1 MIRIPTAIL
10 HDIDAA
16 LSREWLV
23 TNGIG
28 GYASSTIVSGNSRR
42 YHGLLVA
49 SFPPPLERQ
58 VLLSKVDEELHICG
72 SSFSLG
78 TNEFHDGTIHPEG
91 YRLLRSFRLILGIPT
106 WEYELPGFVLRK
118 QVWME
123 HGQDTV
129 YVRYKLSAGK
139 RSGRNSGNAK
149 FAVEVGGCETTTPRV
164 SLRIRPFCTFRGYH
178 HDGWRA
184 REEEFVTVG
193 HQDRVVVESGHAPY
207 SLHMAVIPGGE
218 FVRQEDWYRAFLYR
232 AERERGFNCLEDL
245 YTPGF
250 FEVDLKPGK
259 SVGLVATCERH
270 LPDQHID
277 TALKR
282 EIARRRVLVGGMA
295 DSFRRTL
302 LLAADQFVVDEI
314 RESKRGSKKSGILAG
329 YHWFTDWGRDTMI
342 SLPGLLLSTK
352 RFSVA
357 RDILLRYIQWADG
370 GMIPNRFTDEG
381 LTEYN
386 TADATL
392 WYFQA
397 LHAYMRASGDTSII
411 TSLFPRL
418 AEIIEWH
425 FQGTR
430 FGIHVDPSDGLLV
443 AGRDGSQVTWMD
455 ACVDNC
461 PVTPRIGKPVEINAL
476 WYNALCHMS
485 TWAKKLGMD
494 DPFKKAASRCRL
506 SFNRRFYCPK
516 GYLYDVIDGP
526 DGHDDSLRPNQII
539 AVSLPHSP
547 LSVAKQ
553 KAVVD
558 AVERVLLT
566 PYGLR
571 SLSPDEP
578 AYVAQYTGGPKERDC
593 AYHQGT
599 AWPWLLGQ
607 FADAHYRVYRDRER
621 VRQLIEPFRRHL
633 TEAGIGTISEIFDGD
648 PPHKP
653 HGCIAQA
660 WSVAEILR
668 IATHLADMP

>member
-1 MIRIPTAIL
+1 M
-10 HDIDAA
+10 DAA

-58 VLLSKVDEELHICG
+58 VLLSKVDEELYICG

-78 TNEFHDGTIHPEG
+78 TNEFHDGTIHPQG
-91 YRLLRSFRLILGIPT
+91 YRFLRSFRLVLGIPT
-106 WEYELPGFVLRK
+106 WEYELPGFVLLK

-123 HGQDTV
+123 RGQDTV
-129 YVRYKLSAGK
+129 YVRYKLSACRRSK
-139 RSGRNSGNAK
+139 RSPDNPE
-149 FAVEVGGCETTTPRV
+149 FAVQVGHCETTSPRV
-164 SLRIRPFCTFRGYH
+164 WLRIRPFCTFRGYH

-184 REEEFVTVG
+184 REEEFVTVC

-207 SLHMAVIPGGE
+207 SLHMALIPEGE

-250 FEVDLKPGK
+250 FEVGLKPGK

-270 LPDQHID
+270 LPVQHID
-277 TALKR
+277 PALKR
-282 EIARRRVLVGGMA
+282 EIARRRALVGGKA

-455 ACVDNC
+455 ACVENC

-476 WYNALCHMS
+476 WYNALCYMS
-485 TWAKKLGMD
+485 TWARKLGMD

-506 SFNRRFYCPK
+506 SFNRRFYCPRR
-516 GYLYDVIDGP
+516 YLYDVIDGP
-526 DGHDDSLRPNQII
+526 DGDDDTLRPNQII

-547 LSVAKQ
+547 LSAAKQ

-558 AVERVLLT
+558 AVERSLLT

-578 AYVAQYTGGPKERDC
+578 AYVGEYTGGPKQRDC

-607 FADAHYRVYRDRER
+607 FADAHYRVYKDRER

-653 HGCIAQA
+653 RGCIAQA